1 MSKITSN
8 FVSIFSKKMFPAVN
22 LHFFHDLGRFHDFPM
37 DFPWN
42 FPRRQRLAQRLFPRR
57 LARCLQRRE
66 ERGADAAG
74 SGGTGRP
81 GRRSRGFFGEEMGD
95 LWGFIWIGCWG
106 YLVGGDWNHGVL

>member
-1 MSKITSN
+1 MIWGDSMI
-8 FVSIFSKKMFPAVN
+8 
-22 LHFFHDLGRFHDFPM
+22 
-37 DFPWN
+37 FPWISHGISQGVSAS
-42 FPRRQRLAQRLFPRR
+42 PSASSP
-57 LARCLQRRE
+57 
-66 ERGADAAG
+66 GASPGASSAAKSVVLTPAG